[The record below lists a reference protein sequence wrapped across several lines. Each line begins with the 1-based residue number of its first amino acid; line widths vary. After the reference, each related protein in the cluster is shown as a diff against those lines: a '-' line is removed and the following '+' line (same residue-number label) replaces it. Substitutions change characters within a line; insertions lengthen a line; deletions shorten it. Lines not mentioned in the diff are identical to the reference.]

1 MKKKID
7 VQDESFCYI
16 VPDLIAQFFQFIRAV
31 TLQSDVAIGVARSA
45 VKEKIADFFFLN
57 IALLTALVELPSVN
71 TSCFKLFPLARR
83 LIGSKQ
89 TCTRRLLLLGGAA
102 PSLVVCQHSGSVV
115 ELIQSP
121 ALWRPSWESH
131 RWTA

>member
-45 VKEKIADFFFLN
+45 VKEKIADFFF
-57 IALLTALVELPSVN
+57 
-71 TSCFKLFPLARR
+71 
-83 LIGSKQ
+83 
-89 TCTRRLLLLGGAA
+89 
-102 PSLVVCQHSGSVV
+102 
-115 ELIQSP
+115 
-121 ALWRPSWESH
+121 
-131 RWTA
+131 